1 MLKGGCESCM
11 ISMDQSMILNK
22 HIVDFTQ
29 RKLIRIFGQNFLARD
44 NTPHEATMEMSVISI
59 LITWYGNHTNTNAT
73 LNQTKP

>member
-1 MLKGGCESCM
+1 M
-11 ISMDQSMILNK
+11 
-22 HIVDFTQ
+22 V
-29 RKLIRIFGQNFLARD
+29 GQNFLACD